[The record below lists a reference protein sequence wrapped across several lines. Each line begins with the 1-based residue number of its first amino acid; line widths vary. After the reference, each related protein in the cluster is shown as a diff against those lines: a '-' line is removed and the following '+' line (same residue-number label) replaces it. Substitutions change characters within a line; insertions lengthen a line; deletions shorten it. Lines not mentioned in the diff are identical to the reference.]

1 MLTPALRS
9 TPIAKASAGAA
20 DSRIEAVCGGSG
32 VNSATETLSET
43 EMGAVGEAAPVGGD
57 DPVEALIQEARAGKR
72 LGPGRTLRGATLVDR
87 DLSGANLTGVD
98 LCGADLSRANLTRA
112 NLVGAKLEGAVL
124 FGATLDHAEL
134 LGADLRGADLTQAS
148 AKDAGF
154 GGANLEG
161 ANLFNTVLTGAT
173 FTQAN
178 LTGADLRTA
187 DLTATR
193 IRESCLRDADCSGA
207 VLRGTDLGDSDVT
220 GASFKGANLCQSRLT
235 GVRGA
240 TEANWIGADLPD
252 VDFCGAYLVRRHILD
267 QNYLHEFRSQS
278 RTTEAVYWVWWATS
292 DCGRSFVRWGLW
304 TAVLAVLFAGLYQFV
319 ELDLGGRPDNWMTT
333 IYFSFVTLTTL
344 GYGDIVPT
352 SAGARIVALVEVIIG
367 YMMLGG
373 LLGIFANKMARRA
386 E

>member
-1 MLTPALRS
+1 MKL
-9 TPIAKASAGAA
+9 
-20 DSRIEAVCGGSG
+20 
-32 VNSATETLSET
+32 ATETLSRTET
-43 EMGAVGEAAPVGGD
+43 GAAGSAGRGV
-57 DPVEALIQEARAGKR
+57 DPVDTLIEEVRAGKR
-72 LGPGRTLRGATLVDR
+72 LGPGRTLRGVTLIDR
-87 DLSGANLTGVD
+87 DLSGANLAGAD
-98 LCGADLSRANLTRA
+98 LRGTDLSRANLTRA
-112 NLVGAKLEGAVL
+112 NLVGARLGGAVL

-134 LGADLRGADLTQAS
+134 LKADLRGADLTQAS
-148 AKDAGF
+148 AREAGF

-161 ANLFNTVLTGAT
+161 ANLFNAVLTAAT
-173 FTQAN
+173 FTQSN

-187 DLTATR
+187 DLSGAR
-193 IRESCLRDADCSGA
+193 LRECCLHGVDCSQSVLRDAD
-207 VLRGTDLGDSDVT
+207 LGGSDVG
-220 GASFKGANLCQSRLT
+220 GATFQGANLRQSRLS

-240 TEANWIGADLPD
+240 TDANWIGADILD

-267 QNYLHEFRSQS
+267 QNYLHEFRGQS

-292 DCGRSFVRWGLW
+292 DCGRSFVRWGSW
-304 TAVLAVLFAGLYQFV
+304 TAVIAVLFAALYQLV
-319 ELDLGGRPDNWMTT
+319 ELDPGGRPDNWMTT

-352 SAGARIVALVEVIIG
+352 SASARIVALLEVIIG

>member
-1 MLTPALRS
+1 
-9 TPIAKASAGAA
+9 
-20 DSRIEAVCGGSG
+20 
-32 VNSATETLSET
+32 
-43 EMGAVGEAAPVGGD
+43 MGAVGEAAPVGGV

-72 LGPGRTLRGATLVDR
+72 LGPGRTLRGATLIDR
-87 DLSGANLTGVD
+87 DLSGTKLTGVD
-98 LCGADLSRANLTRA
+98 LRGADLSRANLTRA

-134 LGADLRGADLTQAS
+134 LGADLTGADLTQAS

-154 GGANLEG
+154 GGANLER

-187 DLTATR
+187 DLTGAR
-193 IRESCLRDADCSGA
+193 LRECRLRDADCSQT

-220 GASFKGANLCQSRLT
+220 GATFKGADLRQSRLT
-235 GVRGA
+235 GVSGA
-240 TEANWIGADLPD
+240 TEANWVGADLLD

-292 DCGRSFVRWGLW
+292 DCGRSFVRWGAW
-304 TAVLAVLFAGLYQFV
+304 TAIIALLFAGVYQSKFV